1 MFLDWFKSKKPT
13 LKLKAKQEIEIEFFA
28 DETYKTYFTTVLDV
42 RRKEIILKSPGTER
56 RPVKMEAGQRL
67 TVTTLDEGKLYYFE
81 TEVTDAGEREFDIA
95 TPTDTE
101 SEDVPKFDEHTSIEA
116 PVNVEYRAM
125 KLAHSQSAQTVSISL
140 NNMVLGCNIA
150 IPEGTD
156 LHVEVQV
163 PGTPV
168 FSFKGRALAS
178 KPNPSSKGK
187 KFLCEVEYAEDA
199 DKEDRLAIMRYAVYL
214 KRREQR
220 RIARGEDMIDKKP

>member
-56 RPVKMEAGQRL
+56 RPVKMEAGQHL

-95 TPTDTE
+95 TPTN
-101 SEDVPKFDEHTSIEA
+101 VEA

-140 NNMVLGCNIA
+140 NNIVLGCNIA

-220 RIARGEDMIDKKP
+220 RIARGEELIDKKP

>member
-13 LKLKAKQEIEIEFFA
+13 LKLKANQEIEIEFFA

-42 RRKEIILKSPGTER
+42 KRKEIILKSPGTER

-67 TVTTLDEGKLYYFE
+67 TVTTLDENKLYYFE
-81 TEVTDAGEREFDIA
+81 TEVTDAGEREFDITA
-95 TPTDTE
+95 PANVE
-101 SEDVPKFDEHTSIEA
+101 NEDVPKFDENTSIEA

-125 KLAHSQSAQTVSISL
+125 KLAHTQSAQTVSISL
-140 NNMVLGCNIA
+140 NSLVLGCNIA

-156 LHVEVQV
+156 LHVEVQI

-168 FSFKGRALAS
+168 FSFKGRALTS
-178 KPNPSSKGK
+178 KPNTNSKGK
-187 KFLCEVEYAEDA
+187 KYLCEIEYAEDA
-199 DKEDRLAIMRYAVYL
+199 DKNDRMAIMRYAVYL

-220 RIARGEDMIDKKP
+220 RALRGDDMGSKKF